1 MSFSGHQ
8 KLLHLQNFNTLMAVV
23 GGLSH
28 SSISRLKETH
38 LYLAPEVVKVS
49 QCQSF
54 VCRFIYDY
62 YTVTG
67 DSVAMYFLSNKPLP
81 CFIKEFVL
89 QRGGAV
95 IRTVNSQQ
103 EGPDF
108 GSTTWPFSLEF
119 SRSPH
124 VCVGSAWV
132 LWLPSIVQR
141 HA

>member
-67 DSVAMYFLSNKPLP
+67 DSVEMYFLSNKPLP

-108 GSTTWPFSLEF
+108 GSTTWPPWSF
-119 SRSPH
+119 H
-124 VCVGSAWV
+124 VLHMFVWV
-132 LWLPSIVQR
+132 LPGYLASFHSPKTWIT
-141 HA
+141 